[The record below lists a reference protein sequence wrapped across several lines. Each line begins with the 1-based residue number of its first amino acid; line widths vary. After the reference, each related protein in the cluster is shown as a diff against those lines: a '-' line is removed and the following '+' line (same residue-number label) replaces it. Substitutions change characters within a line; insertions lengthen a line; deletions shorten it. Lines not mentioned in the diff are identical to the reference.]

1 MMASTKSRKAQIQA
15 QTIMYV
21 FGVIIVGAILVF
33 GFKAIGSFKQQGD
46 SIQMMKFKETIIDTI
61 DTISQEYNSVQPV
74 NIMGPGG
81 KYNELCFS
89 SLKDKSAANALNNIL
104 TGSRYALILDAT
116 GEAKEN
122 AFILSD
128 IGLEESF
135 YVGNI
140 DVDDGSGNKFFCIK
154 TNGNKFGFMVTG
166 QGNKALISPL
176 E

>member
-1 MMASTKSRKAQIQA
+1 MAHNIGGKAQIQA
-15 QTIMYV
+15 QTIMYI

-46 SIQMMKFKETIIDTI
+46 SIQMMKFKETITDSIK
-61 DTISQEYNSVQPV
+61 TISQEYNSVQPV
-74 NIMGPGG
+74 SLIGPGG

-89 SLKDKSAANALNNIL
+89 NLKDKNSANALSGIL

-135 YVGNI
+135 YVGDI
-140 DVDDGSGNKFFCIK
+140 DVDDGTGNKFYCIK
-154 TNGNKFGFMVTG
+154 TKGNKFSFMITG
-166 QGNKALISPL
+166 LGNKALISPT